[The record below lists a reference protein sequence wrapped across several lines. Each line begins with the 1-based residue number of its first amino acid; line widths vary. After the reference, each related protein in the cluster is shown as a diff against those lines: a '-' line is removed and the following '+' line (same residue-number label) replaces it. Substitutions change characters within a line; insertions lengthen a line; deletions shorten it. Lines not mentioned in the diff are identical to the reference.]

1 VNVVP
6 AGIVIAVGMLL
17 LAVVPLPRYPR
28 ELLPQQYALLL
39 VLIAHVKY
47 RPEFPP
53 VVMSVNVVL
62 AGMVIATGT
71 LLLLLVPLP
80 ISPLELAPQ
89 QYAAPALVSAQVC
102 SPPALIDANV
112 TPVGMLTATGVLRLV
127 VVPSPSCP

>member
-1 VNVVP
+1 
-6 AGIVIAVGMLL
+6 M
-17 LAVVPLPRYPR
+17 
-28 ELLPQQYALLL
+28 
-39 VLIAHVKY
+39 AHVKY

-89 QYAAPALVSAQVC
+89 Q
-102 SPPALIDANV
+102 
-112 TPVGMLTATGVLRLV
+112 
-127 VVPSPSCP
+127 